1 MATKYQQGHFSPQ
14 NPDKYIGKHEPI
26 YRSGWELAFM
36 RMFDN
41 HPNISKWASEA
52 QQIEYMN
59 PFTGK
64 RSRYIPDFFIVYTD
78 KEGKNHAEII
88 EIKPYK
94 QAEIKE
100 ARSKSDKA
108 KVVLNMAKWEAAKQW
123 ANKAGIRFRV
133 VTEHEIFHKMKKKK
147 QK

>member
-36 RMFDN
+36 RMCDN

-88 EIKPYK
+88 ETPEFKGYEVELENKDQTIKLLLDK
-94 QAEIKE
+94 SGKILKEEIEKE
-100 ARSKSDKA
+100 
-108 KVVLNMAKWEAAKQW
+108 EADD
-123 ANKAGIRFRV
+123 
-133 VTEHEIFHKMKKKK
+133 
-147 QK
+147 

>member
-1 MATKYQQGHFSPQ
+1 MLPFEKTGLLSLFFPFLSVTLYSSLLNDLEIVSAEILIGWIVFMIVNTSQESQLLE
-14 NPDKYIGKHEPI
+14 DKI
-26 YRSGWELAFM
+26 
-36 RMFDN
+36 
-41 HPNISKWASEA
+41 ASEESA
-52 QQIEYMN
+52 
-59 PFTGK
+59 
-64 RSRYIPDFFIVYTD
+64 D
-78 KEGKNHAEII
+78 II
-88 EIKPYK
+88 NK